1 MAGPRRAGHHLVVPA
16 QDQSRRARIRA
27 QAAARHRGAEAS
39 EDFSGSFTALGA
51 LAYSGARV
59 SANVIDLGTGTTLFS
74 ADDRVVLPT
83 AGIGRILLLI
93 EVSARLS
100 GGDYSGLGIL
110 DKTTTDA
117 AAGAGLWRHL
127 QAPALPAVDLAALIG
142 STSDNLATNTL
153 LQQIGLDAVHA
164 RAESLDLSHIAL
176 LDRVRERRGP
186 DDAPDVSVGSTAEL
200 SGLFA
205 ALARDQ
211 VVDAPTSRRVLGW
224 LSLGY
229 DLSGVASA
237 FGLDPLSHRSVDAG
251 FQVINTTGTA
261 PGVRSEAG
269 LLYGPKAA
277 AADAVTVT
285 FEDTGL
291 PVRLRVIDALRRI
304 GYDLLEH
311 VS

>member
-1 MAGPRRAGHHLVVPA
+1 MVAPA
-16 QDQSRRARIRA
+16 QDQSRRARLRA
-27 QAAARHRGAEAS
+27 PAAGRHRGAEAS
-39 EDFSGSFTALGA
+39 EDFSGSFAALGA

-59 SANVIDLGTGTTLFS
+59 SAHVIDLGSGTTLFA

-142 STSDNLATNTL
+142 ASADSLATNTL
-153 LQQIGLDAVHA
+153 LQQIGLDAVRA
-164 RAESLDLSHIAL
+164 RAESLGLSHIAL
-176 LDRVRERRGP
+176 LDRVRDRRGP
-186 DDAPDVSVGSTAEL
+186 DDAPHVSVGSTAEL
-200 SGLFA
+200 AGLFA

-237 FGLDPLSHRSVDAG
+237 FGLDPLSHRSPDAG
-251 FQVINTTGTA
+251 FQVINCTGTTA
-261 PGVRSEAG
+261 GVRSEAG
-269 LLYGPKAA
+269 ILYGPKAA
-277 AADAVTVT
+277 ASYAVTVT
-285 FEDTGL
+285 FDEAGL
-291 PVRLRVIDALRRI
+291 AARLRAIDAMRRV